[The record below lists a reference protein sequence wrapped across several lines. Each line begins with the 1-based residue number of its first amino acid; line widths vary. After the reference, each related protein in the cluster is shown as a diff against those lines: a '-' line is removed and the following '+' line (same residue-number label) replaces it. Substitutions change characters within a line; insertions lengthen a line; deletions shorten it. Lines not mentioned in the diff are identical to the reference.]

1 MIKKRILFANCQMNN
16 RTGTEI
22 LVRNY
27 AVGMKRRGH
36 IPIVYSPLHGELIDE
51 LRDAGIECISS
62 MADLVGSIDLIHG
75 HHFPSTLTAAAAF
88 PSTPII
94 YFCHDYTSWLDE
106 PPRLPQ
112 ILRYVAVDRATQKR
126 LTQDAKLPPDRVGL
140 LLNAVD
146 IEHFKS
152 FRALSDK
159 PRKALAFA
167 KNKEHVNA
175 ITTAC
180 AARQIEV
187 TFIGGA
193 VDNIVDDPA
202 IAMNDCDLVFASAL
216 SAMEAMA
223 MGRAVIVCDG
233 RGVAGFC
240 TPQRFNEWREQN
252 FGLFSFKWPPVASQI
267 LYEIDLYDPNSANRV
282 TQMLRS
288 EGGLERQYDRLIALY
303 DEILI
308 EAKFATIDAASS
320 RVAILKMM
328 EAWSPPFG
336 SLISY
341 SQRRNNVLSV
351 EHSERLRH
359 GGLQRVRLGCPDSV
373 LFSAKEVRR
382 WWSSSSGF
390 SACEET
396 GRWTDGPVAEFS
408 FDRPSHGS
416 LRLDITYHPFMV
428 ENVRETIIFSV
439 EIDGQFK
446 SYSHD
451 WGAQLPEVYFEL
463 PPATA
468 ATASEIKVKIK
479 VNDLVSPQQLHISND
494 SRLLGLYLTA
504 LTITPPKSE

>member
-1 MIKKRILFANCQMNN
+1 MNN

-36 IPIVYSPLHGELIDE
+36 IPVVYSPLHGELIEE
-51 LRDAGIECISS
+51 LRGAGIECISS
-62 MADLVGSIDLIHG
+62 MADLVGPIDLIHG
-75 HHFPSTLTAAAAF
+75 HHFPSTLIAAAAF

-94 YFCHDYTSWLDE
+94 YFCHDYISWLDE

-112 ILRYVAVDRATQKR
+112 ILRYVAVDRATQMR
-126 LTQDAKLPPDRVGL
+126 LTQDAKLPPERVRI

-159 PRKALAFA
+159 PRKAIAFA

-180 AARQIEV
+180 AARKIEV
-187 TFIGGA
+187 AFIGGA
-193 VDNIVDDPA
+193 VDNIVADPA

-240 TPQRFNEWREQN
+240 TPQRFKEWRALN

-267 LYEIDLYDPNSANRV
+267 LYEIDMYDKKSANQV
-282 TQMLRS
+282 TQLLRS
-288 EGGLERQYDRLIALY
+288 EGGLESQYDQLIALY
-303 DEILI
+303 DEILL
-308 EAKFATIDAASS
+308 EATSTTIDDASS

-328 EAWSPPFG
+328 EAWSPTFG

-341 SQRRNNVLSV
+341 AQRRNNLLSV
-351 EHSERLRH
+351 EHSERLRQ
-359 GGLQRVRLGCPDSV
+359 GGLQRMRLGCPDSV
-373 LFSAKEVRR
+373 SFSAKEVRH

-396 GRWTDGPVAEFS
+396 GRWTDGPIAEFS
-408 FDRPSHGS
+408 FDRPSDEWM
-416 LRLDITYHPFMV
+416 RLDITYHPFMA
-428 ENVRETIIFSV
+428 ENVRETVIFSI
-439 EIDGQFK
+439 EINGQSK
-446 SYSHD
+446 SYRHD
-451 WGAQLPEVYFEL
+451 WGAQLPEVSFEL

-468 ATASEIKVKIK
+468 ATASEIKVKIT

-494 SRLLGLYLTA
+494 SRQLGMYLTA
-504 LTITPPKSE
+504 LTISPLSPNGPNKLQH